1 MSAPVDLAV
10 ENLAVRAARLL
21 ARPGAV
27 IEAAPLGYAV
37 RLGPNRRRRPM
48 LVIDEPAFDAL
59 VGMVDLT
66 PRAQGGWTMA
76 FRPLASRE
84 PPAPFPRPQAGRPG
98 VIDGERVIE
107 EPGVGRTAFKAN
119 LGESPLAWL
128 ARRRD
133 PQGRPWLTPVEAAA
147 GERLRDE
154 FHRAGSVGRLTM
166 NWDAGPRVD
175 GGGGRRVEPVERA
188 RAAKDRIAAALEAA
202 GPGLRE
208 ILEHVC
214 LAGTALEAAERALGL
229 PRRAGKTVLK
239 LALQRLAAHY
249 RMA

>member
-1 MSAPVDLAV
+1 MSATPDLAT
-10 ENLAVRAARLL
+10 EHLALRAARLL

-37 RLGPNRRRRPM
+37 RFGPNRRRRPM
-48 LVIDEPAFDAL
+48 LVIDETAFEAL
-59 VGMVDLT
+59 VRLAT
-66 PRAQGGWTMA
+66 LKPRALGGWSLVFT
-76 FRPLASRE
+76 
-84 PPAPFPRPQAGRPG
+84 PPAKPAPPAGRPG
-98 VIDGERVIE
+98 VIEGEVILE
-107 EPGVGRTAFKAN
+107 EPGVGRAAFKAN

-133 PQGRPWLTPVEAAA
+133 GKGRPWIAPVEAAA
-147 GERLRDE
+147 GERLRED
-154 FHRAGSVGRLTM
+154 FHRAGTLGRLTM
-166 NWDAGPRVD
+166 NWDASPRS
-175 GGGGRRVEPVERA
+175 GGGGPRLDPAERA

-214 LAGTALEAAERALGL
+214 LAGTALEAAERSLGL

-239 LALQRLAAHY
+239 LALQRLVVHY